1 VGRGERR
8 TAHGKAGEQKRGG
21 ERRTGKSGGSQDMLD
36 LVKRFFVK
44 REGDRTSGDKG
55 RSDYDIQVAT
65 CALLLEMS
73 NIDGVF
79 SREERERIV
88 SIMKKEYRL
97 THEEVERL
105 IHEADRSLKESV
117 DLWQLTN
124 LINQNYTEPERIRVV
139 ELIWEIAY
147 TDGNLDQHEDYL
159 VHKLANLLR
168 MTHRQLIDT
177 KLRVKARHTK
187 G

>member
-1 VGRGERR
+1 
-8 TAHGKAGEQKRGG
+8 
-21 ERRTGKSGGSQDMLD
+21 MID
-36 LVKRFFVK
+36 LMKRFFAK
-44 REGDRTSGDKG
+44 REGDRTTAAEG
-55 RSDYDIQVAT
+55 RSDHDIHVAT

-79 SREERERIV
+79 SREERNRVV
-88 SIMKKEYRL
+88 SILQKEYGL
-97 THEEVERL
+97 THEQVEEL
-105 IHEADRSLKESV
+105 IREADRSLKESI
-117 DLWQLTN
+117 DLWQFTN
-124 LINQNYTEPERIRVV
+124 LINQNYTESERIRVI

-147 TDGNLDQHEDYL
+147 TDGSLDQHEDYL

-168 MTHRQLIDT
+168 MTHQQLIDA